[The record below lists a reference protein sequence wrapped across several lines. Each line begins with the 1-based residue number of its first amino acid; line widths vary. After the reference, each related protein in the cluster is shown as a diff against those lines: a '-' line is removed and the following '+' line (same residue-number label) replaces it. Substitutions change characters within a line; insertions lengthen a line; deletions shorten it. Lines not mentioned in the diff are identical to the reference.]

1 MTVMNRGRT
10 PSSIRPPKGINVNSS
25 NLHGLA
31 VGPQYPNVFAQ
42 FSTPRKNWPDADGDR
57 QKSSSSPTRQE
68 VHHVSAA

>member
-31 VGPQYPNVFAQ
+31 VGPQYPSVFAQ
-42 FSTPRKNWPDADGDR
+42 FSAPRKNWPDADGDG
-57 QKSSSSPTRQE
+57 QKSLTTLTRQE
-68 VHHVSAA
+68 ARHV